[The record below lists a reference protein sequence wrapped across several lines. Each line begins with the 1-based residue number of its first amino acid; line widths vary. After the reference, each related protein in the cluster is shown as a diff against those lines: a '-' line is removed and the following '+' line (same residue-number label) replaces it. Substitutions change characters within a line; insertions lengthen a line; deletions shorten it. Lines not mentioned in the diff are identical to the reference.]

1 MAGNAV
7 AVKNFLRDRFG
18 FAQSLQDAFVD
29 EQGFSEWNDGR
40 DLTMEDIETMCKN
53 MRRPGGTI
61 PNPRAATA
69 GQPATIPNPGINV
82 GYVQERQLK
91 QMVVQIQYLAK
102 VQRTFTP
109 AQATLA
115 LLTQSWRAF
124 IEDKHI
130 ATEMTPS
137 PPKCTKSFETKVI
150 NCNMWRGPYDNKAKC
165 QPEYDANK
173 KGEEVQERG
182 YEPQYYEAPEE
193 WSAKPPAKRLSEQW
207 PEYWHPKTRRY
218 ITIKKVEF
226 KEHHDNDVDKPK
238 ENPKPSNL

>member
-1 MAGNAV
+1 MAGNAA

-18 FAQSLQDAFVD
+18 FAQPLQDAFVD

-137 PPKCTKSFETKVI
+137 PPKCTKTEDMRKTWEA
-150 NCNMWRGPYDNKAKC
+150 MEGWLL
-165 QPEYDANK
+165 ANHGDSK
-173 KGEEVQERG
+173 IPLAYV
-182 YEPQYYEAPEE
+182 
-193 WSAKPPAKRLSEQW
+193 
-207 PEYWHPKTRRY
+207 TR
-218 ITIKKVEF
+218 
-226 KEHHDNDVDKPK
+226 EHMQVRIGASIDPMIVRPRSTSTVVSVLDFHFG
-238 ENPKPSNL
+238 